1 MNSIKKRIATA
12 LVLVTGILVGG
23 AASATPVTMDFD
35 GLTPGVSV
43 DNYYDGGCS
52 KLLGMDVDCGG
63 PDYGVVWNG
72 ADVRD
77 LDANQPSDPNFIVPT
92 GPGGFL
98 TAAATLDIADGFDTG
113 LSFYYTTVFGGHIEV
128 YSGLDGSGSSLAQ
141 MDLPGPDVQCGD
153 VPCWDFVDLSF
164 SGLAKSVVFSG
175 FLGAIGFDNVTLGAQ
190 VNAVPEPAAL
200 AMFGLGLLLMGMF
213 AGMRKRARQ
222 N

>member
-1 MNSIKKRIATA
+1 MNSMNKRIAA
-12 LVLVTGILVGG
+12 GLVLAAGMLVGG
-23 AASATPVTMDFD
+23 IATATPITMDFD

-52 KLLGMDVDCGG
+52 KFLGMDMDCGG

-72 ADVRD
+72 AGVRD
-77 LDANQPSDPNFIVPT
+77 LDANQPSDPNFMVPT

-98 TAAATLDIADGFDTG
+98 TTAAIMDVADGFDSR
-113 LSFYYTTVFGGHIEV
+113 LSFYYSAVTAGDVSVF
-128 YSGLDGSGSSLAQ
+128 SGADGSGQLLTSL
-141 MDLPGPDVQCGD
+141 DLGTSGNQCGD

-164 SGLAKSVVFSG
+164 QGTAKSVVFRG
-175 FLGAIGFDNVTLGAQ
+175 FLGLVGFDNVTLGANPQ
-190 VNAVPEPAAL
+190 AVPEPPEL
-200 AMFGLGLLLMGMF
+200 GMFGLGVLLIGMF